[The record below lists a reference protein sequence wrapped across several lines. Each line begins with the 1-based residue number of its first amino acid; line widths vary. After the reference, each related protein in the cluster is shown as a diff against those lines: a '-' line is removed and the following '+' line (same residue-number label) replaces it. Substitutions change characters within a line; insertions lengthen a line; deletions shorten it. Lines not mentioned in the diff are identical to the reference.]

1 MSKVRN
7 TVVPTTEDSL
17 YNGHSYPYCLNLMPA
32 MAYRHLLIFAI
43 LLFAMSSILL
53 NDLRPATG
61 SARVA
66 SSDSKIG
73 FTRYVGIFP
82 QQNQATYITF
92 SLTNF
97 GNETATGI
105 RLVPSSLISTGAST
119 FSLAPSYVGFD
130 KLEVYANETQI
141 LPGESITVSYGL
153 KDEFLRE
160 VGWNETIYMGQLQ
173 VIGDNFDPITISIE
187 IAFKD
192 YPWSYVF
199 FSWIGVGISIGVG
212 IWYIRWEKKKQ
223 YEAMIDD
230 DSSIISHINGH
241 IRSINIFRNTI
252 PKGIWDSVIF
262 EAYLQKKLDVIRY
275 RNQLMLDP
283 NAEAVKWF
291 ETVDELLHKDNLLTK
306 APLPGSNNRALKE
319 IIKPDIGK
327 KPYKEIKQEMI
338 KKQLGASLKERSKWG
353 YVLVT
358 TIISSFAAVIAAFTY
373 SGNPLLN
380 MVIAIS
386 IGFVTYRLQDLL
398 KAFSKSDT

>member
-1 MSKVRN
+1 
-7 TVVPTTEDSL
+7 
-17 YNGHSYPYCLNLMPA
+17 
-32 MAYRHLLIFAI
+32 
-43 LLFAMSSILL
+43 MSSILL

-130 KLEVYANETQI
+130 KLEVYTNETQI

-160 VGWNETIYMGQLQ
+160 VGSNETIYMGQLQ

-212 IWYIRWEKKKQ
+212 MWYIRWEKKKQ